1 MLVYGTFIKGAK
13 KPYERELNYLFM
25 KFNISSSELVKALSA
40 VSGAVPNKATLPIL
54 ETILFESEDGQ
65 LRLTATDL
73 EISII
78 EYTGADIQEEGAVA
92 IPARRLIETL
102 RQLPDIPVSF
112 EVDGKFNVKF
122 RTDKGTYKLVG
133 EDPDEFPEVPNLND
147 GHQLQ
152 TTKDVVLKAIKK
164 TLFAVS
170 TDDLRPAMMGVYF
183 DIGLD
188 ESKFVATD
196 GHRLVKYIKQDLTSD
211 REVDF
216 IVPEKALTLVQKA
229 LHDEECILT
238 ITEDHARFKSGNTIV
253 ITRLI
258 NEQYPNYESV
268 IPKDNEKTLAIDKE
282 QMLATV
288 KRVSIFS
295 SSTTRQI
302 RLQMNAD
309 KLTIRAEDI
318 DMSSE
323 AKETIA
329 CEYGDDPMEIGF
341 NAKYLADVL
350 GNVDGESVHFDFSTP
365 NRAGIVK
372 PSEEE
377 ENEQILMLVMPVMLN
392 TYA

>member
-1 MLVYGTFIKGAK
+1 
-13 KPYERELNYLFM
+13 M
-25 KFNISSSELVKALSA
+25 KFNVSSSELVKALSA

-54 ETILFESEDGQ
+54 ETILFETEDGR
-65 LRLTATDL
+65 LKLTATDL

-78 EYTGADIQEEGAVA
+78 EYMDADIEDGGSVA
-92 IPARRLIETL
+92 IPARRLVETL
-102 RQLPDIPVSF
+102 RQLPDIPVAF
-112 EVDGKFNVKF
+112 EVDDNFNIKF

-133 EDPDEFPEVPNLND
+133 DDPDEFPEVPNLD
-147 GHQLQ
+147 EGHTLN
-152 TTKDVVLKAIKK
+152 TTKDIILKAIEK

-170 TDDLRPAMMGVYF
+170 GDDLRPAMMGVYF
-183 DIGLD
+183 EMGPE

-196 GHRLVKYIKQDLTSD
+196 GHRLVKYIKTDLTSD
-211 REVDF
+211 EELSF
-216 IVPEKALTLVQKA
+216 IVPEKALSLVQKA
-229 LHDEECILT
+229 LHAEECDMQVT
-238 ITEDHARFKSGNTIV
+238 DDHVQFKSGNTIV

-268 IPKDNEKTLAIDKE
+268 IPHENDKVMTISKE
-282 QMLATV
+282 QMLSTV
-288 KRVSIFS
+288 KRVAIFS

-302 RLQMNAD
+302 RLQLNKD

-329 CEYGDDPMEIGF
+329 CEFAEEEMEIGF

-350 GNVDGESVHFDFSTP
+350 GNVDGDEVFFEFSTP

-372 PSEEE
+372 PSEEGDE
-377 ENEQILMLVMPVMLN
+377 EQMLMLVMPVMLN